1 MTRRVH
7 SWILEKLAE
16 GYDVALATV
25 IDSKGS
31 IPGKPGAKLA
41 MIKNGEKFGTIGG
54 AGLEL
59 KIEEALYE
67 LIKSPYRM
75 SLQGGRIEN
84 FLLYKDGKGKEV
96 TALDSLCGGQLT
108 VSLEVINT
116 SPNVLIIGG
125 GHVGKSLAFVC
136 DSIGW
141 TYSIFDVREEFSN
154 KERFPNAEEIYTSSV
169 SEFLD
174 SENQKSFSRFSDIF
188 LLGHDWSLDQE
199 ILIGILSKIDSNQ
212 RPRVGCIG
220 SKTKWSA
227 FRKAAL
233 DANIPV
239 AIVDSTRCPIG
250 LPIGAHTPEE
260 IAIAICAEIIS
271 LDAQQ
276 SLEKK

>member
-1 MTRRVH
+1 MTRRVL
-7 SWILEKLAE
+7 SWISEKLAE

-59 KIEEALYE
+59 KIEKALYE
-67 LIKSPYRM
+67 LIKRPYRM
-75 SLQGGRIEN
+75 SIQGGRIEN
-84 FLLYKDGKGKEV
+84 FLLYKNGKGKEV
-96 TALDSLCGGQLT
+96 IALDSLCGGQLT

-116 SPNVLIIGG
+116 SPNILIVGG
-125 GHVGKSLAFVC
+125 GHVGKSLASVC

-141 TYSIFDVREEFSN
+141 EYSIFDVRKEFSN
-154 KERFPNAEEIYTSSV
+154 EERFPYAEKSYTSSIP
-169 SEFLD
+169 EFLD
-174 SENQKSFSRFSDIF
+174 SEDEKSLSRFSDIF

-199 ILIGILSKIDSNQ
+199 ILIGILSKVKVNQ

-227 FRKAAL
+227 FREAAL
-233 DANIPV
+233 NANIPSSV
-239 AIVDSTRCPIG
+239 VDSTRCPIG
-250 LPIGAHTPEE
+250 LGIGAHTPEE
-260 IAIAICAEIIS
+260 IAIAICAEIIA
-271 LDAQQ
+271 LDAKQP
-276 SLEKK
+276 LNND

>member
-1 MTRRVH
+1 L
-7 SWILEKLAE
+7 SWISEKLAE

-59 KIEEALYE
+59 KIEKALYE
-67 LIKSPYRM
+67 LIKRPYRM
-75 SLQGGRIEN
+75 STQGGRIEN
-84 FLLYKDGKGKEV
+84 FLLYKNGKGKEV
-96 TALDSLCGGQLT
+96 IALDSLCGGQLT

-116 SPNVLIIGG
+116 SPNILIVGG
-125 GHVGKSLAFVC
+125 GHVGKSLASVC

-141 TYSIFDVREEFSN
+141 EYSIFDVRKEFSN
-154 KERFPNAEEIYTSSV
+154 EERFPYAEKSYTSSIP
-169 SEFLD
+169 EFLD
-174 SENQKSFSRFSDIF
+174 SEDEKSLSRFSDIF

-199 ILIGILSKIDSNQ
+199 ILIGILSKVKVNQ

-227 FRKAAL
+227 FREAAL
-233 DANIPV
+233 NANIPSSV
-239 AIVDSTRCPIG
+239 VDSTRCPIG
-250 LPIGAHTPEE
+250 LGIGAHTPEE
-260 IAIAICAEIIS
+260 IAIAICAEIIA
-271 LDAQQ
+271 LDAKQP
-276 SLEKK
+276 LNND